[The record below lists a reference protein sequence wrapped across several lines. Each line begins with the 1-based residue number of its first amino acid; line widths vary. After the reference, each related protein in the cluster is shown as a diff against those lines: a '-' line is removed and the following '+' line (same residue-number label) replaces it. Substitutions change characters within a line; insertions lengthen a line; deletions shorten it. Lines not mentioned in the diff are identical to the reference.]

1 MRIRAEPL
9 SSALLDIVAS
19 SNSSLDQFRDT
30 LLRLREL
37 DDPEARRSEDGGS
50 GAVDDGPTTLSSQ
63 THVLPAV
70 RERCILDPLAYARNL
85 IFLFES
91 LLKSLFRSK
100 QYGHLHRRR
109 LGRACYS
116 PRVQCRMSPSR

>member
-1 MRIRAEPL
+1 LRIRAEPL

-63 THVLPAV
+63 QTHALPAV
-70 RERCILDPLAYARNL
+70 RE
-85 IFLFES
+85 
-91 LLKSLFRSK
+91 
-100 QYGHLHRRR
+100 
-109 LGRACYS
+109 
-116 PRVQCRMSPSR
+116 

>member
-63 THVLPAV
+63 THALPAV
-70 RERCILDPLAYARNL
+70 RERCILDPTR
-85 IFLFES
+85 IRT
-91 LLKSLFRSK
+91 KSNFSF
-100 QYGHLHRRR
+100 
-109 LGRACYS
+109 
-116 PRVQCRMSPSR
+116 

>member
-1 MRIRAEPL
+1 MTEFLSYFDSFHSIVHGRRVILRIRAEPL

-63 THVLPAV
+63 THALPAV
-70 RERCILDPLAYARNL
+70 RE
-85 IFLFES
+85 
-91 LLKSLFRSK
+91 
-100 QYGHLHRRR
+100 
-109 LGRACYS
+109 
-116 PRVQCRMSPSR
+116 